1 MEKKLNLTIVVLS
14 LLLSSLFVHSGVQQG
29 PPKDNRQQDQDHQDQ
44 EADEIEKIK
53 STGRQLFMKGK
64 LMSNQKIVEG
74 LTTKNYEMI
83 RLGADAVTALTK
95 GEHWFVLDTPEYKS
109 YSEDMKAAATRL
121 KEAAAKENIEA
132 ATLRYFELT
141 LNCIDCHNYIEKQ
154 QY

>member
-1 MEKKLNLTIVVLS
+1 MEKKLSFAIVVLS
-14 LLLSSLFVHSGVQQG
+14 FLLSSFFVHTGNQPDHQG
-29 PPKDNRQQDQDHQDQ
+29 DNRQQEPDVQDTQ
-44 EADEIEKIK
+44 EEKLEKIK
-53 STGRQLFMKGK
+53 STARQMFMQGK

-83 RLGADAVTALTK
+83 RSGADSVTALTK

-109 YSEDMKAAATRL
+109 YSEDMKAAAARL
-121 KEAAAKENIEA
+121 HEAATKENIEA

-154 QY
+154 QF